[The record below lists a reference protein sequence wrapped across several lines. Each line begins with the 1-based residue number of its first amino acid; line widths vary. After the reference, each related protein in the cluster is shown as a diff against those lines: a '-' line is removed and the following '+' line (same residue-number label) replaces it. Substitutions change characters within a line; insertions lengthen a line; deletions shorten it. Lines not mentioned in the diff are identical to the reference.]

1 MTAATEILSLAQMT
15 ACDQAAIAA
24 GTPGIELMNRAGQA
38 VAKAVMGRWPQG
50 RILVLC
56 GPGNNGG
63 DGFVAAQGLAQ
74 AGWPVRLALT
84 CAVEALKGDAAI
96 AASRWTGPVEP
107 LAGLSLGGV
116 DLVIDAVFGAG
127 LSKPLEPGL
136 VQVFKAIAAAGLPIV
151 AVDVPSGLSGDTG
164 KTVGDYAP
172 VSAVTVSFHRKKPA
186 HVLSSGRQYCG
197 EVVLAD
203 IGLMPGLAQVSENTP
218 ALWQAH
224 MPWPGPL
231 THKHSRGR
239 MMVVSGHAWNT
250 GAARLAARAGLR
262 IGAGLVTVLSP
273 PDALAVNA
281 AHLEAVMLAGFDTD
295 AALEAAALGA
305 DAVVIGP
312 AAGIGHATHSNV
324 MALAR
329 TGAALVVDAD
339 ALSVFRH
346 DPDELFSLLDRD
358 DVLTPHPGEFERVFP
373 ELLATSV
380 NRIAAAQAAA
390 RKAGAVVLLKGSDT
404 VIAAPSGQC
413 AVNTNGSPWLATA
426 GSGDVL
432 AGLIAGLLAQGMPSF
447 EAACAGVWIHAAAA
461 HSFGPGLIA
470 EDLPGLV
477 PGVLRS
483 LL

>member
-172 VSAVTVSFHRKKPA
+172 VSAVTVK
-186 HVLSSGRQYCG
+186 
-197 EVVLAD
+197 
-203 IGLMPGLAQVSENTP
+203 
-218 ALWQAH
+218 
-224 MPWPGPL
+224 
-231 THKHSRGR
+231 
-239 MMVVSGHAWNT
+239 
-250 GAARLAARAGLR
+250 
-262 IGAGLVTVLSP
+262 SP
-273 PDALAVNA
+273 P
-281 AHLEAVMLAGFDTD
+281 M
-295 AALEAAALGA
+295 
-305 DAVVIGP
+305 
-312 AAGIGHATHSNV
+312 S
-324 MALAR
+324 
-329 TGAALVVDAD
+329 
-339 ALSVFRH
+339 
-346 DPDELFSLLDRD
+346 
-358 DVLTPHPGEFERVFP
+358 
-373 ELLATSV
+373 
-380 NRIAAAQAAA
+380 
-390 RKAGAVVLLKGSDT
+390 
-404 VIAAPSGQC
+404 
-413 AVNTNGSPWLATA
+413 
-426 GSGDVL
+426 
-432 AGLIAGLLAQGMPSF
+432 
-447 EAACAGVWIHAAAA
+447 
-461 HSFGPGLIA
+461 
-470 EDLPGLV
+470 
-477 PGVLRS
+477 
-483 LL
+483 

>member
-1 MTAATEILSLAQMT
+1 MTAPTEILSLAEMT
-15 ACDQAAIAA
+15 ACDQAAMAA
-24 GTPGIELMNRAGQA
+24 GTPGIDLMQRGGQA

-50 RILVLC
+50 PVLVLC

-74 AGWPVRLALT
+74 AGWPVRVALT
-84 CAVEALKGDAAI
+84 CDLEALKGDAAI
-96 AASRWTGPVEP
+96 AASRWSGPVER
-107 LAGLSLGGV
+107 LADLKLDGLA
-116 DLVIDAVFGAG
+116 LVIDAVFGAG

-164 KTVGDYAP
+164 LTVGDYAP

-186 HVLSSGRQYCG
+186 HVLTCGRQYCG

-203 IGLMPGLAQVSENTP
+203 IGLLAGTAQVRENTP
-218 ALWQAH
+218 ALWQAD
-224 MPWPGPL
+224 MPWPDPR

-239 MMVVSGHAWNT
+239 MMVVSGEAWNT

-262 IGAGLVTVLSP
+262 VGAGLVTVLSP
-273 PDALAVNA
+273 PDALAINA
-281 AHLEAVMLAGFDTD
+281 AHLEAVMLAGFETD
-295 AALEAAALGA
+295 IELETAARDA
-305 DAVVIGP
+305 DVVVIGP
-312 AAGIGHATHSNV
+312 AAGVNPATSANV
-324 MALAR
+324 LALAR

-373 ELLATSV
+373 GLLAASV

-447 EAACAGVWIHAAAA
+447 EAACAAVWIHAAAA

-477 PGVLRS
+477 PSVLRGLS
-483 LL
+483 